1 MEVSG
6 KAQEW
11 ALIEPSKCKLV
22 KHMLTHSF
30 LHVSKCQIRLLG
42 IAVLHKLRAIIH
54 LMRDKLETGVPL
66 DKGHQ
71 MMFNG

>member
-1 MEVSG
+1 
-6 KAQEW
+6 
-11 ALIEPSKCKLV
+11 
-22 KHMLTHSF
+22 MLTHFF
-30 LHVSKCQIRLLG
+30 LYVSECQIRLLG
-42 IAVLHKLRAIIH
+42 RAILHTLRAIVH